1 MEKYWEERRIRRRG
15 IFVPRS
21 GEKEDIIDPTPP
33 EEEEAPVSEPKREE
47 DPVGRRRPDKS
58 PPPPRPPNPL
68 NPDDNP
74 EKGFRLPSPVMDMR
88 EPKS

>member
-1 MEKYWEERRIRRRG
+1 MHERI

-21 GEKEDIIDPTPP
+21 GEKEDMIDPPP
-33 EEEEAPVSEPKREE
+33 GEEEEPASEVKREE
-47 DPVGRRRPDKS
+47 DPVGRRRPDKN
-58 PPPPRPPNPL
+58 PPPPRLPSPL

-88 EPKS
+88 EPRS